1 MPMTPLYPPGY
12 SSPAYDLLLEH
23 HKNPAQHDKSLNTL
37 FSETVE
43 DLCARKHL
51 PIVEEANKVF
61 LHEVF
66 VDEAGDQL
74 QGYKL
79 VLALAKF
86 MATPGRPVLYAEQG
100 VFSQLYRDPAYRLY
114 CGKYDNDEAFLSD
127 IADFT
132 AMIAAEMPSALSA
145 WESAIADKTPD
156 QAADVMFNLIVEYSA

>member
-23 HKNPAQHDKSLNTL
+23 HPHPAQHDKSLNTL

-43 DLCARKHL
+43 DLCKRKHL
-51 PIVEEANKVF
+51 DPVEEINKVF
-61 LHEVF
+61 LHELF
-66 VDEAGDQL
+66 VDEAGEQL

-114 CGKYDNDEAFLSD
+114 CGKYDNDEDFQSD

-132 AMIAAEMPSALSA
+132 AMIAEEMPAALTA
-145 WESAIADKTPD
+145 WESAIAGKTYD
-156 QAADVMFNLIVEYSA
+156 QAADVMLSLITEFM

>member
-1 MPMTPLYPPGY
+1 MTPLYPPSY
-12 SSPAYDLLLEH
+12 SSAAYDLLLAH
-23 HKNPAQHDKSLNTL
+23 HPHPAQHDKSLNTL
-37 FSETVE
+37 FRETVE

-51 PIVEEANKVF
+51 PLVEETNKVF

-66 VDEAGDQL
+66 VDADGDQL
-74 QGYKL
+74 QGYAL

-114 CGKYDNDEAFLSD
+114 CGKYDNDEVFQSD

-132 AMIAAEMPSALSA
+132 AMIAAEMPAALSA
-145 WESAIADKTPD
+145 WESAIAGKTYD
-156 QAADVMFNLIVEYSA
+156 QAADVMLSLITEFM